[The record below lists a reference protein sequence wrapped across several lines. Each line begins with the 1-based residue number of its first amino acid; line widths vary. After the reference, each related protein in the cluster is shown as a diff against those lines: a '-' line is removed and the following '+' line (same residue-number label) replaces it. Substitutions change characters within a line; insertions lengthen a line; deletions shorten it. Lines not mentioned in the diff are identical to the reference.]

1 MALGVEPVA
10 AVFDQRDR
18 AVKVCD
24 YDLRCFH
31 HYQRLR
37 IKDEKLQTGRK
48 RALSKM
54 VVSGAGLGTTLIL
67 MVLIMID
74 LILMVLSSK
83 LGVYDEYSNSRR
95 TGSTHQA

>member
-1 MALGVEPVA
+1 MLVFVEPVST
-10 AVFDQRDR
+10 VFDQRDR
-18 AVKVCD
+18 AVEVCD

-54 VVSGAGLGTTLIL
+54 VVSGAGLGITLIL

-74 LILMVLSSK
+74 LILIVLSSK
-83 LGVYDEYSNSRR
+83 SGAYDGYSNSQR
-95 TGSTHQA
+95 TGSAHQA